1 MTFPVWAMLQTPEI
15 IALLVLALILFGA
28 KKLPELAKGLGQG
41 IKEFKRA
48 TRDVTDELHNAIES
62 QPPPRSNYHP
72 RLPERT
78 EPMSGESSPDYYG
91 STPTEP
97 SPAEPEPAEEVKVV
111 SEESAPDQDQGS
123 TAASPRAGQSD

>member
-1 MTFPVWAMLQTPEI
+1 MTFPVLAMLQTPEI

-62 QPPPRSNYHP
+62 QPPPRSTYHH

-78 EPMSGESSPDYYG
+78 EPISGESSPDYYG
-91 STPTEP
+91 STSSESPPADSEPTEVQVHP
-97 SPAEPEPAEEVKVV
+97 
-111 SEESAPDQDQGS
+111 EESAPDQDQGS
-123 TAASPRAGQSD
+123 PAASPRTGQSD